1 MPVPKTSNVLKN
13 GCAHTP
19 FREKSFFGRFCQYLR
34 HSYDDT
40 TSVPRCVSC
49 GTPLRSPVE
58 HYFTLLSTI
67 CFILSAGITWL
78 TWAYIAENVVRL
90 SPVKLLLI
98 ILFTALAV
106 ALEFLLVRIVS
117 ACVCAGARWMELD
130 LYTDNDD
137 TLKLTVCERNQ
148 MLRNGL
154 RHACGR
160 GISIALWVSVQLP
173 IGCFVLIDA
182 AMTLAKRLF
191 IRDYRYLW
199 VWIAAIAYS
208 ALAMAV
214 ELLLEN
220 TFAAIPLNCVSVLVV
235 AIINILVS
243 HLDVN

>member
-1 MPVPKTSNVLKN
+1 MPIPENSNVLRD

-19 FREKSFFGRFCQYLR
+19 FREKRFFGRFYQYLR
-34 HSYDDT
+34 HSSDDT
-40 TSVPRCVSC
+40 TDIPRCASC

-58 HYFTLLSTI
+58 HYFTLLSSI

-78 TWAYIAENVVRL
+78 TWAYIAENVVQP
-90 SPVKLLLI
+90 SPVKLLLVV
-98 ILFTALAV
+98 LLAALAV
-106 ALEFLLVRIVS
+106 ALESLLVRIVS
-117 ACVCAGARWMELD
+117 ACVCAGARWMALD
-130 LYTDNDD
+130 LYTDNEDA
-137 TLKLTVCERNQ
+137 LKFTVCEKN
-148 MLRNGL
+148 MLLRNGL

-214 ELLLEN
+214 ELFLDN
-220 TFAAIPLNCVSVLVV
+220 TFSVIPLNCVSVLVV